1 MPSAVLADESS
12 PSAPSVLQRLLMWAG
27 LLIFTAVFILVVHSQ
42 REAPGLDM
50 QVYWRAAQILHGQNP
65 TTDYLYAPSLVE
77 AGKIELPF
85 TYPPAAA
92 ILFHPLG
99 AMSLES
105 AWSVLKAVNAGLIG
119 VFVGVVLRLAPI
131 SRGWFLLRPVPTLLA
146 YATALGLAWHLYP
159 VWFTFIFG
167 QINVLLAVLILADLG
182 RRRSG
187 GAGSGVLTGLAAGLK
202 ITPAAMGLVPLVLG
216 RWRTIIGM
224 VLGVLITVLGAA
236 VVLPR
241 EVLDYFTHQLFSTDR
256 VGDAGRISNQ
266 SLNGVL
272 HLWGLPDAL
281 VTPLWLLLSVAVIVL
296 GGLGIRRAARA
307 DDPFSAVVLGALVM
321 LLISPI
327 SWEHHWVWVL
337 PLLFA
342 LVPDRP
348 RSAPPAEWAVAAVLA
363 LMILVAFSDNPSV
376 MAAEYLG
383 DRGADVVFNGPPA
396 LERLGTVPLLVS
408 MAAGA
413 WVALRPRQASAEDA

>member
-1 MPSAVLADESS
+1 
-12 PSAPSVLQRLLMWAG
+12 
-27 LLIFTAVFILVVHSQ
+27 
-42 REAPGLDM
+42 
-50 QVYWRAAQILHGQNP
+50 
-65 TTDYLYAPSLVE
+65 
-77 AGKIELPF
+77 
-85 TYPPAAA
+85 
-92 ILFHPLG
+92 
-99 AMSLES
+99 MSLES

-224 VLGVLITVLGAA
+224 LLGVLITVLGAA

-256 VGDAGRISNQ
+256 VGDAGRISGSQ
-266 SLNGVL
+266 
-272 HLWGLPDAL
+272 
-281 VTPLWLLLSVAVIVL
+281 
-296 GGLGIRRAARA
+296 R
-307 DDPFSAVVLGALVM
+307 
-321 LLISPI
+321 
-327 SWEHHWVWVL
+327 
-337 PLLFA
+337 
-342 LVPDRP
+342 
-348 RSAPPAEWAVAAVLA
+348 VAAVA
-363 LMILVAFSDNPSV
+363 QSASRAGV
-376 MAAEYLG
+376 
-383 DRGADVVFNGPPA
+383 PA
-396 LERLGTVPLLVS
+396 TFESCGCWGGIG
-408 MAAGA
+408 AAG
-413 WVALRPRQASAEDA
+413 

>member
-241 EVLDYFTHQLFSTDR
+241 EVLDYL
-256 VGDAGRISNQ
+256 
-266 SLNGVL
+266 SLI
-272 HLWGLPDAL
+272 H
-281 VTPLWLLLSVAVIVL
+281 I
-296 GGLGIRRAARA
+296 
-307 DDPFSAVVLGALVM
+307 
-321 LLISPI
+321 
-327 SWEHHWVWVL
+327 
-337 PLLFA
+337 
-342 LVPDRP
+342 
-348 RSAPPAEWAVAAVLA
+348 
-363 LMILVAFSDNPSV
+363 
-376 MAAEYLG
+376 
-383 DRGADVVFNGPPA
+383 
-396 LERLGTVPLLVS
+396 
-408 MAAGA
+408 
-413 WVALRPRQASAEDA
+413 